1 MYNLVKELFPITRS
15 LTGEGNRTTLNILK
29 SYLPS
34 LELKSVKSG
43 TKCFDWEIPKEWSI
57 KDGYIQNIETN
68 EKFAEYKKHNL
79 HIVGYSQPVDKI
91 VTFEEL
97 KDHIFYKEEL
107 PEAIPYV
114 TSYYKEFWGF
124 CMSYEDFKKLDKKAK
139 YRVFIDSNLFE
150 GVLNYGEL
158 YIPGQTED
166 EVLFSTYI
174 CHPSM
179 ANNELSGPVLATY
192 LAMYILS
199 KPKRRYSYRF
209 LFTSETIGTIYYIS
223 RNLEQLKKHVKCGFV
238 LTCVGD
244 EGDFSYLPSRYG
256 NTLADKLVLNLLNT
270 EVKNFKTYSYLE
282 RGSDEREYC
291 FPGVDLPLCLLMKS
305 KFGKY
310 KEYHTSLDNL
320 DFVTPKG
327 LQESYDMYV
336 KIIET
341 LENNYTYK
349 VATICEPFMSKYGLY
364 ETISFRGSSYTR
376 TLMNFLVYS
385 DGNNDLIDI
394 ANLIKESA
402 YNIIDIAH
410 LLEEKKLI
418 NKVT

>member
-1 MYNLVKELFPITRS
+1 
-15 LTGEGNRTTLNILK
+15 
-29 SYLPS
+29 
-34 LELKSVKSG
+34 
-43 TKCFDWEIPKEWSI
+43 
-57 KDGYIQNIETN
+57 
-68 EKFAEYKKHNL
+68 
-79 HIVGYSQPVDKI
+79 
-91 VTFEEL
+91 
-97 KDHIFYKEEL
+97 
-107 PEAIPYV
+107 
-114 TSYYKEFWGF
+114 
-124 CMSYEDFKKLDKKAK
+124 
-139 YRVFIDSNLFE
+139 
-150 GVLNYGEL
+150 
-158 YIPGQTED
+158 
-166 EVLFSTYI
+166 
-174 CHPSM
+174 M